1 MFFPIARFVVDGKSM
16 QPTFGEGEHL
26 LINKLLYKIKKPQ
39 KGDII
44 VLRDPRDKQ
53 RLLLKRVFEIQ
64 KDKLEVISDNIDG
77 SDSRT
82 FGSVNIENVVGKV
95 FFRY

>member
-1 MFFPIARFVVDGKSM
+1 MFFPIARFVVEGKSM
-16 QPTFGEGEHL
+16 QPTFEEGEHL
-26 LINKLLYKIKKPQ
+26 LINKLLYKIKKPK

-44 VLRDPRDKQ
+44 VLHDPSDKQ
-53 RLLLKRVFEIQ
+53 RLLVKRVFEIQ
-64 KDKLEVISDNIDG
+64 KDKVKVISDNIDG

-82 FGSVNIENVVGKV
+82 FGLVNITNVVGKV